1 MTQVVTNKSL
11 LMKSNDETKHVV
23 PVDPDDPTQVMEV
36 WVRDISFLDIQDAAQ
51 KMVFIKDGDIS
62 LSLKAY
68 WEHAFTHWIVRTNPE
83 MTSKELL
90 SLKYLEKKRK
100 LRTHDNRNQDN
111 FKADV
116 QRKFA
121 ALNKRALC

>member
-90 SLKYLEKKRK
+90 SLKGHIGDAVARVLPQPNEIAESMQGVFM
-100 LRTHDNRNQDN
+100 TPSE
-111 FKADV
+111 
-116 QRKFA
+116 
-121 ALNKRALC
+121 